1 MKIYISNNTNSRISW
16 KIKRIIKVAIRASIA
31 KLASGHAES
40 PLSLRDIPPLARGVY
55 EVSVVLVNN
64 AEIHELNLLHR
75 NMDKPTDVLSF
86 PMDDEET
93 LGDIVISL
101 EQAQIQANDYG
112 HSLEREIG
120 FLTVHSMLHLFGFDH
135 ETSEEDETEMFALQD
150 EILGKMKLGR

>member
-1 MKIYISNNTNSRISW
+1 MKIYISNNTDSRISW
-16 KIKRIIKVAIRASIA
+16 KIKRIIKAAIRAA
-31 KLASGHAES
+31 VVKLAPKTPAPAGH
-40 PLSLRDIPPLARGVY
+40 PLCQRGQY

-112 HSLEREIG
+112 HSLEREVG

-135 ETSEEDETEMFALQD
+135 ETSEEDEVEMFGLQD